1 MGGAQRNARKRKQ
14 EIAAQRAVL
23 AARKAKSDR
32 IKIIITA
39 AVVLVIAAAVVTGVL
54 ISNNQKNKTEGVQ
67 IPVNNAAEKV
77 EVKRDGATVLVG
89 KDSAKV
95 TLDVYE
101 DFLCPA
107 CGEFESTYAGQV
119 DKKIE
124 EGTVRVR
131 YHMLSMLNDQ
141 SDPPGYSLDSANAAL
156 LAADEGKFPAFHA
169 SLFKAQPEEGARG
182 YDKEQLIKLGM
193 DMGILSPTFADGI
206 RTGKYNQIV
215 EQAYQD
221 VSKDPK
227 LQQDFGKGKRGFG
240 TPTLAVDGRIIKTED
255 DPEWLNK
262 LTSQQAG

>member
-14 EIAAQRAVL
+14 ELAAQRAVL

-32 IKIIITA
+32 NKIIITV
-39 AVVLVIAAAVVTGVL
+39 AVVVVIAAAVVTGIL
-54 ISNNQKNKTEGVQ
+54 ITNNQKNKTEGMQ
-67 IPVNNAAEKV
+67 IPVNKASEQV
-77 EVKRDGATVLVG
+77 QVKRDGATVLVG

-107 CGEFESTYAGQV
+107 CGQFEGAYATQI
-119 DKKIE
+119 DKKVE
-124 EGTVRVR
+124 EGSVRVR
-131 YHMLSMLNDQ
+131 YHMLTLLNDR

-182 YDKEQLIKLGM
+182 YDKDQLIKLGQ
-193 DMGILSPTFADGI
+193 DIGIDSPAFADGV

-215 EQAYQD
+215 EDAYQQ
-221 VSKDPK
+221 VAKDPK
-227 LQQDFGKGKRGFG
+227 LQQDFGKGQRGFG
-240 TPTLAVDGRIIKTED
+240 TPTLAVDGRIVQTD

-262 LTSQQAG
+262 LTSQQTG